1 MQVVVQFA
9 LINEL
14 GVVGVDRFYFDRN
27 LQVCFGIDS
36 LVDLAKS
43 ALVDFAD
50 DFEVLSDFLDHLW
63 HGLRVFG
70 VGIRISGMFNLNC
83 NLLFYLF
90 SDDD

>member
-1 MQVVVQFA
+1 M
-9 LINEL
+9 
-14 GVVGVDRFYFDRN
+14 
-27 LQVCFGIDS
+27 
-36 LVDLAKS
+36 VDLAKS
-43 ALVDFAD
+43 ALVDFAN

-90 SDDD
+90 SDDDRINLFIHYLFCWSLEKLCDNCIQSRGTINSIQTF